1 MDFSVL
7 TPEFRQQL
15 EEQLDRLSSE
25 RDAIVQAAVAQA
37 TRTIDANLSHM
48 NALLGKTTDR
58 SDGRSLAIEGER
70 PIANQ
75 SSTKT
80 KTKTKPPLAI
90 ASEPEEHESEDIE
103 EDNQKVSKRKLKEK
117 SSSSPSSVFN
127 ALKVSKASKASKK
140 GTAKPPFEGPQLTP
154 DFQGLE
160 LADAIPAVFRQEPDR
175 HFFIDDVI
183 TALYGTVESSILPK
197 TRQRVAVSLG
207 HSARRQEVRKVQDFP
222 SIYCLNTEEEE

>member
-15 EEQLDRLSSE
+15 EEQLDRLSTE
-25 RDAIVQAAVAQA
+25 RDAIVQAAVEQA

-58 SDGRSLAIEGER
+58 PDGRPLAIEGES
-70 PIANQ
+70 PIANK

-80 KTKTKPPLAI
+80 KSKLPLALV
-90 ASEPEEHESEDIE
+90 SKPEEYEPEEE
-103 EDNQKVSKRKLKEK
+103 EEERPKVSKRKLKEK
-117 SSSSPSSVFN
+117 SSPSPSSVFN
-127 ALKVSKASKASKK
+127 ALKVSKASKK
-140 GTAKPPFEGPQLTP
+140 GMVKPAFEGPQLAP

-222 SIYCLNTEEEE
+222 SIYCLNTDEEE

>member
-25 RDAIVQAAVAQA
+25 RDAIVQAAVKQA

-48 NALLGKTTDR
+48 NALLGKASDR
-58 SDGRSLAIEGER
+58 PDGFPLATVVEP
-70 PIANQ
+70 PIAKK

-80 KTKTKPPLAI
+80 KSKAPLAI
-90 ASEPEEHESEDIE
+90 VAEPEDDEIE
-103 EDNQKVSKRKLKEK
+103 EDEPPKASKRKLKEK
-117 SSSSPSSVFN
+117 SSASPSSVFN
-127 ALKVSKASKASKK
+127 ALKVSKASKASKAPKK
-140 GTAKPPFEGPQLTP
+140 GTVKPEIDDPELTL
-154 DFQGLE
+154 DFQGMK
-160 LADAIPAVFRQEPDR
+160 LAEAIPAVFRQDPDR
-175 HFFIDDVI
+175 QFLIDDVI
-183 TALYGTVESSILPK
+183 EVLYGSIDASILPK